1 VFLSLCHS
9 SHSSAD
15 PDDLFRVLDNQ
26 QKEDKILPADMDI
39 KTILD
44 SWTLQSGY
52 PVIHVQR
59 VHGSVHLVQVLFQ
72 K

>member
-1 VFLSLCHS
+1 MFLSLCHS
-9 SHSSAD
+9 SHSNAD
-15 PDDLFRVLDNQ
+15 ANDLFRVLDKQ
-26 QKEDKILPADMDI
+26 QKKDKILPVDMDV

-59 VHGSVHLVQVLFQ
+59 VDRGIRVIQV
-72 K
+72 